1 MALPSGLHVLQSEKH
16 GTCLQQSITQP
27 LYYDSVDEYL
37 ITGKESLEVG
47 SVKGEVIHSA
57 ILLAL
62 SCKKKMCS
70 GEDRA

>member
-1 MALPSGLHVLQSEKH
+1 M
-16 GTCLQQSITQP
+16 QP

-62 SCKKKMCS
+62 SCKKKNMLRRTQS
-70 GEDRA
+70 MPDEEGTVLHTDGMTV